1 MRRTRV
7 LFDREI
13 FVRQNF
19 GGISRYFS
27 ELFREFRSD
36 PSLQIEPL
44 LGFSRSSNM
53 HLQATLH
60 DTSLSMRPLRPTIR
74 GLPRM
79 MNGPEFAKDAFL
91 TYRAGRTPH
100 RDIDVLHA
108 TYLRPRA
115 LDRRRSAFQIVT
127 IQDMIAEQLA
137 LPLHHPARRGKAEV
151 IVASDLVIT
160 TSRFTADI
168 MQAEWPDK
176 EIRVIPLGVDIRYFE
191 GKSDHAPMVPFPYV
205 LFVGGRS
212 GYKNFSVL
220 QAAMQILRQKH
231 DIGLVCVGPPVRNHE
246 REALRFLTDCD
257 RFVHLQASDDQLPSL
272 YRDSAAFVFP
282 STMEGFGLP
291 VLEAAASGCAVVLSD
306 IPIFREH
313 GSDWAEFFDPSSP
326 EELANTLGV
335 VLDSPVHGVAPP
347 AVRDSLSSWADVAR
361 RHALVYQEVAR
372 MAP

>member
-1 MRRTRV
+1 MRRIRV
-7 LFDREI
+7 QFDREI

-60 DTSLSMRPLRPTIR
+60 DMSLSMKPLRRTVR
-74 GLPRM
+74 GLPRL
-79 MNGPEFAKDAFL
+79 MNGPEFTKDAFL

-100 RDIDVLHA
+100 GDIDVLHA

-115 LDRRRSAFQIVT
+115 LDRRRSTFHIVT

-137 LPLHHPARRGKAEV
+137 LPPHHPARRGKAEI

-160 TSRFTADI
+160 TSQLTANVL
-168 MQAEWPDK
+168 QTEWPDK
-176 EIRVIPLGVDIRYFE
+176 VIRVIPLGVDIRYFALE
-191 GKSDHAPMVPFPYV
+191 SDYEPIAPFPYV

-246 REALRFLTDCD
+246 REDLRFLTDCD
-257 RFVHLQASDDQLPSL
+257 RFVHLQALDDQLPIL

-291 VLEAAASGCAVVLSD
+291 VLEAAASGCPVVLSD

-313 GSDWAEFFDPSSP
+313 GSGWAEFFDPSSP
-326 EELANTLGV
+326 DSLASTLEV
-335 VLDSPVHGVAPP
+335 VLDSADHGVAPP
-347 AVRDSLSSWADVAR
+347 HVRDSLSTWADVAH

-372 MAP
+372 IAP